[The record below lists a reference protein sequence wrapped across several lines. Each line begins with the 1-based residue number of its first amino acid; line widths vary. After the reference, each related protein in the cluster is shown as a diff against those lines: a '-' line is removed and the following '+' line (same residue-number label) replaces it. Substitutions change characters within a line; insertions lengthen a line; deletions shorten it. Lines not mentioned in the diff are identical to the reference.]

1 MHWIQEKSPSTIA
14 TKIATTKIVTTKIV
28 TTEMV
33 ATKVAIGC
41 LLFIT
46 GAATINGGFLTV
58 TKTIVA
64 MPNVLPT
71 DWSGVDI
78 EP

>member
-1 MHWIQEKSPSTIA
+1 
-14 TKIATTKIVTTKIV
+14 
-28 TTEMV
+28 MV
-33 ATKVAIGC
+33 ATKIAIGC

-46 GAATINGGFLTV
+46 GAAIGGFLTV

-64 MPNVLPT
+64 MPKVLPT